1 MDRGEKE
8 PQGRQDRA
16 LFSVTDQDTYQ
27 DTEQVTVHDTIHDK
41 SLIHKEKGQGTVHD
55 TIQNTVHDERQVS
68 VLTEDEPSRK
78 KGSVRNF

>member
-27 DTEQVTVHDTIHDK
+27 DTDQVTVHDTIQDK
-41 SLIHKEKGQGTVHD
+41 SLINKEKGQNTVHD
-55 TIQNTVHDERQVS
+55 TIQVTDHVE
-68 VLTEDEPSRK
+68 
-78 KGSVRNF
+78 